1 MKAELINFEL
11 WFTYDEEHDQD
22 KLDRLNIE
30 LVITDIK
37 EAIATK
43 NVDCI
48 VGLLLVDGFLY
59 KDNDRFYSILE
70 KIYQEGTRLGI
81 KKFYL
86 MPGMCSN
93 YQTELNQRSLN
104 YEILDWNFPVNQ
116 MYQSYKGKLDQVP
129 EWNPSANKFLFLGGV
144 PSRPNRIGLMS
155 KYYDAGLL
163 DRGEWSFFSPWTA
176 DDQQWCREHLSYYTT
191 EQYAAFLKFC
201 DRAVDEKYAVSK
213 DYSRVSGKEMADRDL
228 LDSPWLNDCGWID
241 PKIYHIT
248 SVSIISEGSCYPPAV
263 DFEFLTEK
271 IWRAVINNHPFIVAD
286 HPDRFTFM
294 KQIGLRTFEDYLEFP
309 NYALMPDEN
318 DRLNT
323 VVENTR
329 YFLDN
334 IDKNKN
340 RILND
345 INYNKSIMFNILEKN
360 NTLVEWLQ
368 TELALTTS
376 SIEKWLMVKDFKT
389 YIRIPKCISNC

>member
-1 MKAELINFEL
+1 MKAELVNFEL
-11 WFTYDEEHDQD
+11 WFTYDEEHNQD
-22 KLDRLNIE
+22 KLDQLNID
-30 LVITDIK
+30 LVIADIK

-48 VGLLLVDGFLY
+48 IGLLLVDGFLY
-59 KDNDRFYSILE
+59 KDNNRFYSILE
-70 KIYQEGTRLGI
+70 KIHDEGTRLGI
-81 KKFYL
+81 EKFYL
-86 MPGMCSN
+86 MPGMCSD
-93 YQTELNQRSLN
+93 YQDELDSRGLQ
-104 YEILDWNFPVNQ
+104 YKILTWNFPVNQ
-116 MYQSYKGKLDQVP
+116 MYQSYKDKLDQVP
-129 EWNPSANKFLFLGGV
+129 DWNSEANKFLFLGGV

-163 DRGEWSFFSPWTA
+163 DRGEWSFFPPWTE
-176 DDQQWCREHLSYYTT
+176 DDQQWCREHLKHYTD
-191 EQYAAFLKFC
+191 EQYNKFLEYC
-201 DRAVDEKYAVSK
+201 DRAVDEKYSVSK

-241 PKIYHIT
+241 PEVYRTT

-294 KQIGLRTFEDYLEFP
+294 KQVGLRTFEEYLQVPDYAVLS
-309 NYALMPDEN
+309 DE
-318 DRLNT
+318 DTRLNT
-323 VVENTR
+323 VVTNTQ

-334 IDKNKN
+334 VSKHKEQMIDDIKHN
-340 RILND
+340 RTV
-345 INYNKSIMFNILEKN
+345 MFDILEKDN
-360 NTLVEWLQ
+360 KLVEWMRA
-368 TELALTTS
+368 ELHVTAD

-389 YIRIPKCISNC
+389 YIRIPKL

>member
-1 MKAELINFEL
+1 MKTELVNFEL
-11 WFTYDEEHDQD
+11 WFTYDEEHNQD
-22 KLDRLNIE
+22 KLDRLNVE
-30 LVITDIK
+30 LVIADIK
-37 EAIATK
+37 EAITNK

-48 VGLLLVDGFLY
+48 IGLLLVDGFLY

-70 KIYQEGTRLGI
+70 KIYQEGTELGI

-86 MPGMCSN
+86 MPGMCSD
-93 YQTELNQRSLN
+93 YQTELDQRSLH
-104 YEILDWNFPVNQ
+104 YEILNWNFPVNQ
-116 MYQSYKGKLDQVP
+116 MYQSYKDKLEQVP
-129 EWNPSANKFLFLGGV
+129 EWNPDANKFLFLGGV

-163 DRGEWSFFSPWTA
+163 DRGTWSFFPPWTT
-176 DDQQWCREHLSYYTT
+176 DDQQWCREHLSHYTT
-191 EQYAAFLKFC
+191 NQYHAFLQYC

-228 LDSPWLNDCGWID
+228 LNSPWLNDCGWID
-241 PKIYHIT
+241 TEVYRTT

-294 KQIGLRTFEDYLEFP
+294 KQIGLRTFEEYLQVSDYAML
-309 NYALMPDEN
+309 PDE
-318 DRLNT
+318 DSRLNT
-323 VVENTR
+323 VVTNTR

-334 IDKNKN
+334 VSKHKEQI
-340 RILND
+340 IED
-345 INYNKSIMFNILEKN
+345 INHNRTVMFDILEKDN
-360 NTLVEWLQ
+360 KLVEWMH
-368 TELALTTS
+368 TELHVTS
-376 SIEKWLMVKDFKT
+376 DSIEKWLMTKDFKT
-389 YIRIPKCISNC
+389 YIRIPKL

>member
-1 MKAELINFEL
+1 MRAELVNFEL
-11 WFTYDEEHDQD
+11 WFTYDYEHNQD
-22 KLDRLNIE
+22 KLDRLNIN
-30 LVITDIK
+30 LAIADIK

-48 VGLLLVDGFLY
+48 IGLLLVDGFLY

-70 KIYQEGTRLGI
+70 KIYQEGTQLGI

-86 MPGMCSN
+86 MPGMCSD
-93 YQTELNQRSLN
+93 YQTELDQRSLH

-116 MYQSYKGKLDQVP
+116 MYQSYKEKLDQVSD
-129 EWNPSANKFLFLGGV
+129 WNPAANKFLFLGGV

-163 DRGEWSFFSPWTA
+163 DRGKWSFFPPWTE
-176 DDQQWCREHLSYYTT
+176 DDQQWCREHLRHYTT
-191 EQYAAFLKFC
+191 DQYDEFLKYC

-228 LDSPWLNDCGWID
+228 LDSPWLNDCGWIN
-241 PKIYHIT
+241 PEVYRTT

-294 KQIGLRTFEDYLEFP
+294 KQVGLRTFENYLHTPE
-309 NYALMPDEN
+309 YAYIEN
-318 DRLNT
+318 EENRLDA
-323 VVENTR
+323 VVNNTR
-329 YFLDN
+329 YFLDTAVDKIEQIN
-334 IDKNKN
+334 IDIDHN
-340 RILND
+340 RRVMFDILNRD
-345 INYNKSIMFNILEKN
+345 QKMI
-360 NTLVEWLQ
+360 EWLKN
-368 TELALTTS
+368 ELSVSQS
-376 SIEKWLMVKDFKT
+376 SIEQWLLKKDFKT
-389 YIRIPKCISNC
+389 YIRIPK

>member
-1 MKAELINFEL
+1 MKAELVNFEL

-22 KLDRLNIE
+22 KLDQLNID
-30 LVITDIK
+30 LVIADIK

-48 VGLLLVDGFLY
+48 IGLLLVDGFLY
-59 KDNDRFYSILE
+59 KDNDRFYSILK
-70 KIYQEGTRLGI
+70 KIYQEGTQLGI

-86 MPGMCSN
+86 MPGMCSD
-93 YQTELNQRSLN
+93 YQTELDQRSLH
-104 YEILDWNFPVNQ
+104 YEILNWNFPVNQ
-116 MYQSYKGKLDQVP
+116 MYQSYKDKLDQVP
-129 EWNPSANKFLFLGGV
+129 NWNPDADKFLFLGGV

-155 KYYDAGLL
+155 KYYDTELL
-163 DRGEWSFFSPWTA
+163 NRGKWSFFPPWTEE
-176 DDQQWCREHLSYYTT
+176 DQEWCRNHLSHYTT
-191 EQYAAFLKFC
+191 DQYNAFLQYC

-241 PKIYHIT
+241 PNVYRTT

-294 KQIGLRTFEDYLEFP
+294 KQVGLRTFEEYMKVP
-309 NYALMPDEN
+309 NYATLLDE
-318 DRLNT
+318 DTRLNT
-323 VVENTR
+323 VVTNTQ

-334 IDKNKN
+334 VSKHKDQIFEDIKHN
-340 RILND
+340 RN
-345 INYNKSIMFNILEKN
+345 IMFDILKKDN
-360 NTLVEWLQ
+360 KLVSWMR
-368 TELALTTS
+368 TELAVTAD
-376 SIEKWLMVKDFKT
+376 SIEKWLMAKDFKT
-389 YIRIPKCISNC
+389 YIRIPKI